1 MTAPSFVAG
10 ATGFVGRHLVA
21 QLAARGRR
29 TVAHVRPDSSELERW
44 RARFAA
50 AGAET
55 DATPWRV
62 EAMAERL
69 GELRP
74 GVIYIC
80 IGTTRKRAGK
90 DAPEAKK
97 ISPYERVDYGLT
109 KVMVEA
115 AQQASSKHAGYRPR
129 LVYLSSVGA
138 DAKARTAYLSWRG
151 KAEDVVRGSGLPWAL
166 AQPSVITEAGDGPDA
181 ARDDRR
187 PAERAAAVV
196 GDALLGVLGVLGAR
210 KLRAHYRSTTP
221 DVLAAALIRLGE
233 APEADRVVVGDE
245 LR

>member
-44 RARFAA
+44 RTRFAA

-55 DATPWRV
+55 DATPWKV

-80 IGTTRKRAGK
+80 IGTTRKRAAK
-90 DAPEAKK
+90 DGVEK
-97 ISPYERVDYGLT
+97 SPYELVDYGLT
-109 KVMVEA
+109 KVVTDA
-115 AQQASSKHAGYRPR
+115 AVKASQQHAGYRPR

-151 KAEDVVRGSGLPWAL
+151 KAEDVVRSSGLPWAI

-187 PAERAAAVV
+187 PAERAAAAV
-196 GDALLGVLGVLGAR
+196 GDALLGVLGVFGAK

-233 APEADRVVVGDE
+233 SPEADRVVVGDE